1 MTHKRSIKRHKA
13 TFTMPNLSEPH
24 WVVLRLILD
33 NADNQSETWY
43 RSIKMLK
50 DIYGKKT
57 VANATLMLLDEKY
70 GAEYL

>member
-1 MTHKRSIKRHKA
+1 MTHKRSIKRRKV

-24 WVVLRLILD
+24 WVVLRLIID
-33 NADNQSETWY
+33 NIENQSMDWH
-43 RSIKMLK
+43 RAIKMLK
-50 DIYGKKT
+50 DTYGNDT

>member
-1 MTHKRSIKRHKA
+1 MTHKRSIKRDKA
-13 TFTMPNLSEPH
+13 TFMMPNLSEPH

-33 NADNQSETWY
+33 NVENQSIDWH
-43 RSIKMLK
+43 RAIKMLK
-50 DIYGKKT
+50 DTYGNDT

>member
-1 MTHKRSIKRHKA
+1 MTHKSSIKRRKV

-24 WVVLRLILD
+24 WVVLRLIID
-33 NADNQSETWY
+33 NIENQSMDWH
-43 RSIKMLK
+43 RAIKMLK
-50 DIYGKKT
+50 DTYGNDT